1 MQIIDGKKIAAEI
14 KAEIANEVKAMID
27 KGEAAPHLA
36 AVIVGDDGAA
46 QTYVDS
52 IKKNCQTV
60 GFTSSIYHFPA
71 DIKEDEFLKAID
83 FLNADIDIDGY
94 IIQLPLPKHIS
105 NDKVLAH
112 VDPAKD
118 MDCFH
123 PANMGNLLLGKDCY
137 KPATPHGAMELIRRA
152 GIETEGKNCVVLG
165 RSNIVGKPLSMMLAQ
180 KDANATVTICH
191 SKTKNLK
198 RICAKADILF
208 VAIGQPEMITADYV
222 KKDAVVIDIGIHRIE
237 DPESEKGYRICG
249 DVNYNDVAGKCSAIT
264 PVPGGV
270 GPMTMTCLLMNTL
283 TARKKKQLT
292 VNN

>member
-1 MQIIDGKKIAAEI
+1 MQIIDGKKIANEI
-14 KAEIANEVKAMID
+14 KAEIAAEVKQMID
-27 KGEAAPHLA
+27 NGEAAPHLA
-36 AVIVGDDGAA
+36 VVVVGDDGAA

-52 IKKNCQTV
+52 IKKNCQSV
-60 GFTSSIYHFPA
+60 GFTSSIYHFP
-71 DIKEDEFLKAID
+71 KEITEKEFLDAID
-83 FLNADIDIDGY
+83 FLNNDIDVDGY

-105 NDKVLAH
+105 NDKVIAH
-112 VDPAKD
+112 VNPEKD

-137 KPATPHGAMELIRRA
+137 LPATPHGTMELLRRA

-165 RSNIVGKPLSMMLAQ
+165 RSNIVGKPLAMLLAQ

-208 VAIGQPEMITADYV
+208 VAIGQAEMITADYV
-222 KKDAVVIDIGIHRIE
+222 KPDAVVIDIGIHRVE
-237 DPESEKGYRICG
+237 DPNAEKGYRVCG
-249 DVNYNDVAGKCSAIT
+249 DVNFNDVVNKCSAIT

-270 GPMTMTCLLMNTL
+270 GSMTTTCLLLNTL
-283 TARKKKQLT
+283 KARKKKM
-292 VNN
+292 

>member
-1 MQIIDGKKIAAEI
+1 MEIIDGKKIANDIKNEI
-14 KAEIANEVKAMID
+14 SEEVKAMLD
-27 KGEAAPHLA
+27 RGEAAPHLA

-52 IKKNCQTV
+52 IKKNCQMV

-71 DIKEDEFLKAID
+71 DIKEKDFLDAID
-83 FLNADIDIDGY
+83 FLNNDVDIDGY

-105 NDKVLAH
+105 NDKVVAH
-112 VDPAKD
+112 VDPQKD

-123 PANMGNLLLGKDCY
+123 PANMGNLLLGKDCFM
-137 KPATPHGAMELIRRA
+137 PATPHGTMELIRRA

-165 RSNIVGKPLSMMLAQ
+165 RSNIVGKPLAMMLAQ

-198 RICAKADILF
+198 RICSKADILF
-208 VAIGQPEMITADYV
+208 VAIGQPEMITADYI
-222 KKDAVVIDIGIHRIE
+222 KKDAVVIDIGIHRVE

-249 DVNYNDVAGKCSAIT
+249 DVNYNDVAGKCAAIT

-270 GPMTMTCLLMNTL
+270 GPMTMTCLMMNTL
-283 TARKKKQLT
+283 KARKKR
-292 VNN
+292 

>member
-1 MQIIDGKKIAAEI
+1 MEIIDGKKIANDIKNEI
-14 KAEIANEVKAMID
+14 SEEVKAMLD
-27 KGEAAPHLA
+27 RGEAAPHLA

-52 IKKNCQTV
+52 IKKNCQMV

-71 DIKEDEFLKAID
+71 DIKEKDFLDAID
-83 FLNADIDIDGY
+83 FLNNDVDIDGY

-105 NDKVLAH
+105 NDKVVAH
-112 VDPAKD
+112 VDPQKD

-123 PANMGNLLLGKDCY
+123 PANMGNLLLGKDCFM
-137 KPATPHGAMELIRRA
+137 PATPHGTMELIRRA

-165 RSNIVGKPLSMMLAQ
+165 RSNIVGKPLAMMLAQ

-198 RICAKADILF
+198 RICSKADILF

-222 KKDAVVIDIGIHRIE
+222 KKDAVVIDIGIHRVE

-249 DVNYNDVAGKCSAIT
+249 DVNYNDVAGKCAAIT

-270 GPMTMTCLLMNTL
+270 GPMTMTCLMMNTL
-283 TARKKKQLT
+283 KARKKR
-292 VNN
+292 

>member
-1 MQIIDGKKIAAEI
+1 MEIIDGKKIANDIKNEI
-14 KAEIANEVKAMID
+14 SEEVKAMLD
-27 KGEAAPHLA
+27 RGEAAPHLA

-52 IKKNCQTV
+52 IKKNCQMV

-71 DIKEDEFLKAID
+71 DIKEKDFLDAID
-83 FLNADIDIDGY
+83 FLNNDVDIDGY

-105 NDKVLAH
+105 NDKVVAH
-112 VDPAKD
+112 VDPKKD

-123 PANMGNLLLGKDCY
+123 PANMGNLLLGKDCFM
-137 KPATPHGAMELIRRA
+137 PATPHGTMELIRRA

-165 RSNIVGKPLSMMLAQ
+165 RSNIVGKPLAMMLAQ

-198 RICAKADILF
+198 RICSKADILF

-222 KKDAVVIDIGIHRIE
+222 KKDAVVIDIGIHRVE

-249 DVNYNDVAGKCSAIT
+249 DVNYNDVAGKCAAIT

-270 GPMTMTCLLMNTL
+270 GPMTMTCLMMNTL
-283 TARKKKQLT
+283 KARKKR
-292 VNN
+292 